1 MLALASLIPI
11 MRVVVSTLEKHFY
24 AKLLTTGHRAHWA
37 LKVILFR
44 KSFRLT
50 NATNKQYSNS
60 EISQIVMH
68 DTNAFWALLNE
79 IPLLFQVIIHLII
92 SAVVIFQ

>member
-11 MRVVVSTLEKHFY
+11 MRVTY
-24 AKLLTTGHRAHWA
+24 AAINSQFQSKLLTTGHRAHWA

-50 NATNKQYSNS
+50 NATNKQYSSS

-79 IPLLFQVIIHLII
+79 IPLLFQVIIHLTI